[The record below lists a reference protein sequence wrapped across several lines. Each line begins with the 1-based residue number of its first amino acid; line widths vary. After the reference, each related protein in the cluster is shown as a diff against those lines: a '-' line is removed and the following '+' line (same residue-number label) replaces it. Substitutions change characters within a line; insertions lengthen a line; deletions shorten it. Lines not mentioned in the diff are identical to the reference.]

1 MQVRCPRCQGL
12 LVLPPHLAGSAQT
25 CSYCRLVFTVPPLP
39 HATGNVAMPA
49 TPAPLAGPLPP
60 HLRSLSTQPPV
71 AAASSPDAE
80 ESPRPSRWIGIV
92 MRVSLLAIAASLI
105 IALMLIPKAVKTWQK
120 AQAEQKL
127 KQVEPP
133 PPDVVEVIDLRPK
146 DGGPIQWIDAVRS
159 AGLRAGMHVR
169 VTRCEYGEVLAR
181 DANNQPIAAGP
192 GEFLQIHLRIT
203 NRLKSKARYISWY
216 GHQFADG
223 SEQVAAKL
231 VDTTGREY
239 PPQRWSG
246 LKSIAS
252 HVEEATLEPGESVGD
267 VLIFALPAAKGT
279 GGEELRLQLPG
290 GAVARTGW
298 FNFKL
303 TSELWER

>member
-1 MQVRCPRCQGL
+1 VIQVRCPRCQGL
-12 LVLPPHLAGSAQT
+12 LVLPPHLAGTAQT
-25 CSYCRLVFTVPPLP
+25 CSHCRLVFTVPQLP
-39 HATGNVAMPA
+39 A
-49 TPAPLAGPLPP
+49 PAPLAGPLPP
-60 HLRSLSTQPPV
+60 HLRSLSPP
-71 AAASSPDAE
+71 AHPATSPTAE
-80 ESPRPSRWIGIV
+80 VEPPRRSRWIGIV

-105 IALMLIPKAVKTWQK
+105 IALVLIPQAIKTWQK
-120 AQAEQKL
+120 SRAEQKL

-133 PPDVVEVIDLRPK
+133 PPDAVEIIDLRPK
-146 DGGPIQWIDAVRS
+146 DGGPIQWIDAARS
-159 AGLRAGMHVR
+159 AGLRTGVHVR

-216 GHQFADG
+216 GHQFRDG
-223 SEQVAAKL
+223 SEPVAAKL
-231 VDTTGREY
+231 VDTAGREY
-239 PPQRWSG
+239 PAQRWSG

-252 HVEEATLEPGESVGD
+252 HVEEATLEPGESIGD
-267 VLIFALPAAKGT
+267 VLIFALPTVKGS
-279 GGEELRLQLPG
+279 GSEELRLQLPA

-303 TSELWER
+303 TAELWER